1 MVLSSEDHM
10 PTDQQIAVL
19 CDIGQAAQ
27 FDSDKLKDVH
37 DLIAQGYAEREGDLF
52 RLTKKGE
59 RLLTE
64 RGAGLNES

>member
-1 MVLSSEDHM
+1 M

-27 FDSDKLKDVH
+27 FDADKTRQVQ
-37 DLIAQGYAEREGDLF
+37 DLVAEGYVERDGELF
-52 RLTKKGE
+52 RLTGKGE
-59 RLLTE
+59 QLLAD

>member
-1 MVLSSEDHM
+1 MVLSREDHM

-27 FDSDKLKDVH
+27 FDSDKSKEVQ
-37 DLIAQGYAEREGDLF
+37 DLIAQGYVERDGEAF

-59 RLLTE
+59 QLLTG
-64 RGAGLNES
+64 RGVGLNES

>member
-1 MVLSSEDHM
+1 M

-19 CDIGQAAQ
+19 CDIGQTAQ
-27 FDSDKLKDVH
+27 FNSDKSKELS
-37 DLIAQGYAEREGDLF
+37 DLVAQGYAERDGELF

-59 RLLTE
+59 KVLSE